1 MSWLAIYLIV
11 HLVLAILSWG
21 IMNGHTHDDVIFD
34 GMRIVMFIVSF
45 LVPYIMASVAGIHC
59 WFYGFKFRLQP

>member
-1 MSWLAIYLIV
+1 MSWFAIYLII

-34 GMRIVMFIVSF
+34 GMRIGMLIVTF
-45 LVPYIMASVAGIHC
+45 LVPFIMAGVAIIH
-59 WFYGFKFRLQP
+59 WYYYGFKFRLQP